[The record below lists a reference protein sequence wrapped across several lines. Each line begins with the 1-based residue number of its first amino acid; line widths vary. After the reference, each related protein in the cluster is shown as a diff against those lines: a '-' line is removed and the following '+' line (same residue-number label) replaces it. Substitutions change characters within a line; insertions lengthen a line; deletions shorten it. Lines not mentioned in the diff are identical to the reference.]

1 MSLSALRSTVEKRA
15 NLARVQYVSAA
26 AAAAADRGV
35 EGEQNDRGAESGRM
49 LS

>member
-15 NLARVQYVSAA
+15 NLARVQYASA

-35 EGEQNDRGAESGRM
+35 EGERSDREAESGRM